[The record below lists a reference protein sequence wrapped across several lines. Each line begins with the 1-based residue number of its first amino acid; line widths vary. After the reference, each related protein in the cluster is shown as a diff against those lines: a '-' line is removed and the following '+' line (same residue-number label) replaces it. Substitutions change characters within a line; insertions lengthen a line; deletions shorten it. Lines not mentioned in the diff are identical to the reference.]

1 MKRARDPRIWIG
13 FAIAAVFLWFAFRD
27 VDFSEVVR
35 QVAGAD
41 WLILLGLSLPA
52 YLLAIYV
59 RAARWR
65 YLIGDLIGD
74 VAPTATGPLFRATA
88 VGFMAN
94 NILPLRIGEVVRVLY
109 LKHEVGGS
117 GSAIFGTVVLER
129 VLDSFVFLGMALVV
143 AAVYGSAAL
152 SRSGQGV
159 LVTVLGVLALPIAGV
174 VALRVFPEQALAF
187 GGFLARPLPERVR
200 VRFEETLRMLSAGI
214 RALRSGHD
222 LFWVALHSLS
232 LWLVVA
238 VIPYVA
244 GILALGVDLG
254 SPLRILAAA
263 YVTMTLVGIAIAI
276 PSSPGFFGPYHAAC
290 WWALA
295 LFGVPKA
302 QAVALGTTVHAIFWI
317 SLTLLGLVVLR
328 VQHESLAE
336 ISEGAEDL
344 AREPGSRPPPRS

>member
-35 QVAGAD
+35 QVASAD

-52 YLLAIYV
+52 YLLAVYL

-65 YLIGDLIGD
+65 YLIGDI
-74 VAPTATGPLFRATA
+74 VPTATGPLFRATA

-94 NILPLRIGEVVRVLY
+94 NIFPLRIGEVVRAWH
-109 LKHEVGGS
+109 LKHETGGS

-129 VLDSFVFLGMALVV
+129 VLDSFVFLAMALVV

-159 LVTVLGVLALPIAGV
+159 LVALLGVLALPVAGV
-174 VALRVFPEQALAF
+174 VALRAFPEQALAL
-187 GGFLARPLPERVR
+187 GAFLTRPLPERVR
-200 VRFEETLRMLSAGI
+200 ERFQETLRLLTAGI
-214 RALRSGHD
+214 RALRSGHSF
-222 LFWVALHSLS
+222 FWVALHTLS

-244 GILALGVDLG
+244 GIIALGVDVG

-263 YVTMTLVGIAIAI
+263 YVTMTLVGIAIAV

-302 QAVALGTTVHAIFWI
+302 QAVALGTTVHGVFWV

-336 ISEGAEDL
+336 IAEIGDEAGDL